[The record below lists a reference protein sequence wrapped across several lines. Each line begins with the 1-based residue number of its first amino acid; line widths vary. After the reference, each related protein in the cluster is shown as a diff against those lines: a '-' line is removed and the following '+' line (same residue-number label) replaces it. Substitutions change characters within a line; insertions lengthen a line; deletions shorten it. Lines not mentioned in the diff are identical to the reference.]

1 MSTIK
6 SIPYKLMKVIKIIA
20 ITSIAINISIIAGT
34 VGAYL
39 YVRTPAAQEKIK
51 KALIKKLTP
60 NIESQIGNSMPQI
73 PEIPEFTGGAV
84 PLKL

>member
-20 ITSIAINISIIAGT
+20 ITNIAINISIIAGT

-60 NIESQIGNSMPQI
+60 NIESQIGMSMPQI

>member
-39 YVRTPAAQEKIK
+39 YVRTHAAQEKIK
-51 KALIKKLTP
+51 KALIKK
-60 NIESQIGNSMPQI
+60 
-73 PEIPEFTGGAV
+73 
-84 PLKL
+84 